1 MQFGLQKPVFRIVV
15 NTFGTLGTT
24 GYTTG
29 VMPSMTL
36 GSGGVGG
43 AITGDNITVHHL
55 YNIKKLAYEIRT
67 PPDAAFAPG
76 STDDP
81 AQRRNFTGGASS
93 LPAASNAS
101 PSMEAQVEEIVRKV
115 LLELKK

>member
-1 MQFGLQKPVFRIVV
+1 LQKPVFRIVV

-29 VMPSMTL
+29 LMPSMTL

-43 AITGDNITVHHL
+43 AITGDNITVYHM
-55 YNIKKLAYEIRT
+55 YNIKRLAYEIRT

-81 AQRRNFTGGASS
+81 TQRRNFAGGAST
-93 LPAASNAS
+93 LPASS
-101 PSMEAQVEEIVRKV
+101 PSSSMDSQVEEIVRRV